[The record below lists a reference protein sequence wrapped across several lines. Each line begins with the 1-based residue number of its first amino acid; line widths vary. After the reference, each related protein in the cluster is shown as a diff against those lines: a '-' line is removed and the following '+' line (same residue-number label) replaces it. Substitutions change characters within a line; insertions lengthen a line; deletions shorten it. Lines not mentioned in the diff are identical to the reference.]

1 MSQAKS
7 HLVGDVMSSW
17 NSFRHTGPIRVR
29 RAAGAR
35 VWDEA
40 GQERIDWIMG
50 WGSLILGHT
59 PSFAGEA
66 VAAALNLGF
75 GCQYETEDNH
85 RLANAVFEAFPS
97 ADCLRLANSGTEAT
111 LHAIRISR
119 AVTGRRKILKFEG
132 HFHGLND
139 YLLFGVDGSVRMG
152 AEYESGL
159 IEPVEGSRGLPVS
172 DLMELVIVVPFNN
185 IAAVEEAFRLHG
197 NDIAA
202 VILEPISLNTGCVFP
217 NQGFLQ
223 FLRNVCDRQGS
234 LLIFDEIL
242 TGFRVGPGGAQ
253 GMYGV
258 APDLTCLGKGL
269 GCGFPVAAVC
279 GRRDHMESLSPIGTV
294 EMAGTNTG
302 RRLAV
307 IGTLAAIDA
316 MRAQRAW
323 EVLQRL
329 NDRFVAGAREV
340 FARASVP
347 CVIQGAGG
355 RIGVHIGL
363 EEAPTSFRD
372 ITNKWNRAFH
382 VECYMKAT
390 EKYGFYGFLL
400 PLGPC
405 PEPVTLS
412 AAHTD
417 ADIDETL
424 NRLEALLR
432 ETPYVQ

>member
-1 MSQAKS
+1 MNQTRS
-7 HLVGDVMSSW
+7 HLVGDVMSPW
-17 NSFRHTGPIRVR
+17 NSFRHTGPIRVQ

-35 VWDEA
+35 VWDES
-40 GQERIDWIMG
+40 GRERIDWIMG

-59 PSFAGEA
+59 PSFAGDA
-66 VAAALNLGF
+66 VANALALGF

-85 RLANAVFEAFPS
+85 RLATAVFEAFPS

-139 YLLFGVDGSVRMG
+139 YLLFGVDGSARMG
-152 AEYESGL
+152 AQYENGL
-159 IEPVEGSRGLPVS
+159 IEPVEGSQGLPVG
-172 DLMELVIVVPFNN
+172 DLKELVIVVPFNS
-185 IAAVEEAFRLHG
+185 IDAVEEAFRLHG
-197 NDIAA
+197 RDIAA
-202 VILEPISLNTGCVFP
+202 VILEPISLNIGCVFP
-217 NQGFLQ
+217 TEGFLQ
-223 FLRNVCDRQGS
+223 FLRDTCDRQGA

-242 TGFRVGPGGAQ
+242 TGFRVGPSGAQ
-253 GMYGV
+253 GMFGV

-279 GRRDHMESLSPIGTV
+279 GRRDFMEALSPVGTV

-302 RRLAV
+302 RRLTV
-307 IGTLAAIDA
+307 VGTLAAIHA
-316 MRAQRAW
+316 MRSQQAW
-323 EVLQRL
+323 DVMRRL

-340 FARASVP
+340 FARSGVP
-347 CVIQGAGG
+347 CAIQGAGG

-363 EEAPTSFRD
+363 EEAPKSFRD
-372 ITNKWNRAFH
+372 IAQKWNRRFH
-382 VECYMKAT
+382 VDCYIKAT

-412 AAHTD
+412 AAHTEED
-417 ADIDETL
+417 VDETL

-432 ETPYVQ
+432 ETPYVK